1 LGLGSGL
8 GLGLGS
14 GSGLGLGLG
23 ANLLARDG
31 VRDDEGGLM
40 LDSVAAARVRLR
52 LAERAQVD
60 GLRGVEL

>member
-1 LGLGSGL
+1 
-8 GLGLGS
+8 
-14 GSGLGLGLG
+14 
-23 ANLLARDG
+23 